1 MAQKWD
7 METDIVVVGFGG
19 AGAAAALEAHDM
31 GSAVQI
37 CEKAPRH
44 LPGGNT
50 GCCAGFMS
58 VPSSLSGGIEYYQ
71 ALAFGT
77 VTDEELVRTMAK
89 EIIEVP
95 AWLESMGVPTFI
107 AERQMPGTFP
117 ALPGSTIDRIGV
129 VGGGHTAFKVLADE
143 VESRGINVMYETP
156 ATRLVQNPLTME
168 IIGVIADQQGSA
180 IQVKARKG
188 VVLTCGGYQNNPEM
202 QGYFN
207 YPGLRFYPWGTPY
220 NTGDGILMASVVGAK
235 LWHFASLEVSS
246 LAIKAPSEL
255 FGSSAALPYLPVGGS
270 YIFVNKFG
278 NRFMEETRRMGHYKG
293 DVEVCRFDH
302 ETAEYPNIPPYL
314 VFDETFRK
322 QGPLVPEQP
331 LPPQTATWL
340 TVHDLYRWSHDNSRE
355 IDRGWIVKGET
366 LEDLARNM
374 GLDAKSL
381 AETVAKY
388 NEYCTTGAD
397 LEFHRD
403 PESLVPIETPPFY
416 GTELCLNVINT
427 QGGPVHDAKS
437 QVIGIDNEPIP
448 GLYAAGELGSFFGH
462 LYEGG
467 SNFPEAFAFGRIAGK
482 NAAAQAPWE

>member
-7 METDIVVVGFGG
+7 VETDVVVVGFGG

-95 AWLESMGVPTFI
+95 AWLERLGVPTFI

-188 VVLTCGGYQNNPEM
+188 IPVCASIHGAHHIIPVTAYSW
-202 QGYFN
+202 
-207 YPGLRFYPWGTPY
+207 LRQWGPSY
-220 NTGDGILMASVVGAK
+220 GILRALKCRAWLSKRQA
-235 LWHFASLEVSS
+235 SS
-246 LAIKAPSEL
+246 LAVRPHCHTSQW
-255 FGSSAALPYLPVGGS
+255 V
-270 YIFVNKFG
+270 V
-278 NRFMEETRRMGHYKG
+278 
-293 DVEVCRFDH
+293 
-302 ETAEYPNIPPYL
+302 
-314 VFDETFRK
+314 
-322 QGPLVPEQP
+322 
-331 LPPQTATWL
+331 AT
-340 TVHDLYRWSHDNSRE
+340 
-355 IDRGWIVKGET
+355 
-366 LEDLARNM
+366 
-374 GLDAKSL
+374 SL
-381 AETVAKY
+381 
-388 NEYCTTGAD
+388 
-397 LEFHRD
+397 
-403 PESLVPIETPPFY
+403 
-416 GTELCLNVINT
+416 
-427 QGGPVHDAKS
+427 
-437 QVIGIDNEPIP
+437 
-448 GLYAAGELGSFFGH
+448 
-462 LYEGG
+462 
-467 SNFPEAFAFGRIAGK
+467 
-482 NAAAQAPWE
+482 